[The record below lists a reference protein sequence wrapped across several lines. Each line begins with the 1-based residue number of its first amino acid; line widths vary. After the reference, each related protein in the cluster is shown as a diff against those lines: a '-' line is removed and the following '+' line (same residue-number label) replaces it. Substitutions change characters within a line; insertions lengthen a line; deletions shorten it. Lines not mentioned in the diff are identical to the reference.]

1 MTLCDS
7 VASQSVGFVPRR
19 YLLTCLVLLALVFVA
34 ATHHTLHQTSVF
46 GASQLSP
53 YQASSVAVRH
63 PSCTRC
69 EAFSPAPQ
77 FTPPDGLVQSFG
89 AQECEALLSVPTP
102 STPLSRAC
110 ARQQRHLKT
119 SPTHD
124 DDVPLSSSVPSSS
137 HTLTYWTTRR
147 RHAVA
152 LVVAVVAR
160 TPPPSLTTRDATTT
174 CCGAHCH
181 ASSRTLTHQTTQRRH
196 AVALVVAVVPRTL
209 PLPHTRRQRPPRA
222 CDCLSPS
229 PLLTSRR
236 QHDGLTHDTT
246 RCQ

>member
-19 YLLTCLVLLALVFVA
+19 YLLTRLVPLALVFVA

-147 RHAVA
+147 RH
-152 LVVAVVAR
+152 VVAVVAR

-209 PLPHTRRQRPPRA
+209 PLPHTRQQWPPRA
-222 CDCLSPS
+222 CNRLSPS

-236 QHDGLTHDTT
+236 QHDDLTHDTT
-246 RCQ
+246 RRQ